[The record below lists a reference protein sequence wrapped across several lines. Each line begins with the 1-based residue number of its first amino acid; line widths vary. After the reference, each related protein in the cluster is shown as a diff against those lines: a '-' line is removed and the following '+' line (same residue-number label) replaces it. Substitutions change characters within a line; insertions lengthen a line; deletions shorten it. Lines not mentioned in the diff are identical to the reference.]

1 MLCRALPLHAS
12 PPKPTPLAR
21 CIEFGR
27 WFWTFSCFYGT
38 YNAMPLAQRRLA
50 LERLEA
56 EATQRLRHH

>member
-1 MLCRALPLHAS
+1 MICRALPLHAS

-21 CIEFGR
+21 CIEFGQ

-38 YNAMPLAQRRLA
+38 YNAMPLDQRRLA

-56 EATQRLRHH
+56 EAIQRLRHH